1 MKKKLPVFYKIYFT
15 VLALLLVA
23 AGAGLFWLR
32 GFLADYEAAQ
42 PKHAADAIYAQYYAS
57 GDFAELAKKCAGD
70 DPFLSPDALATYL
83 TEACAGKELSWSS
96 GTATDGQPTY
106 VVKAGDVKISS
117 FTLRQKEEPGARF
130 ARYEADTFTCF
141 YQTDTAAVVAPAGYT
156 VSVNGIDLSKK
167 YITEKDLP
175 GEGDHLLPE
184 GVAGVKYNR
193 YEVTILSG
201 APIVTTAS
209 SPEGVPAPIAY
220 DETEQVWKASPLF
233 DDSLEA
239 EHAAFT
245 IEAVEA
251 YARYM
256 SADASFG
263 AISGYFDPDSALY
276 EDVRDT
282 ITYFVIDH
290 DSVDFEN
297 AAASEFYGYSDD
309 VFSCHVT
316 LTQVLT
322 QGTNQFRDYFDYTLF
337 FRYTDTDEWKICGM
351 INRA

>member
-1 MKKKLPVFYKIYFT
+1 MKKKFPVFYKIYFA
-15 VLALLLVA
+15 VLALLLI
-23 AGAGLFWLR
+23 AGGVGLFWLR

-57 GDFAELAKKCAGD
+57 GDFAALAKKCAGD
-70 DPFLSPDALATYL
+70 DPFLSPDALAAYL

-130 ARYEADTFTCF
+130 AQYEADTFACF
-141 YQTDTAAVVAPAGYT
+141 YQTDTVAVVAPAGYT
-156 VSVNGIDLSKK
+156 VSVNGIDLSET
-167 YITEKDLP
+167 YVTEKDLP

-193 YEVTILSG
+193 YEVTTLSG

-220 DETEQVWKASPLF
+220 DETAQVWKASPLF
-233 DDSLEA
+233 DDSLAADHADFAIETA
-239 EHAAFT
+239 E
-245 IEAVEA
+245 I
-251 YARYM
+251 YALYLSNDLPFRSIANYL
-256 SADASFG
+256 DL
-263 AISGYFDPDSALY
+263 DSELY

-290 DSVDFEN
+290 DNADFEN
-297 AAASEFYGYSDD
+297 EVATEFYGYSDD
-309 VFSCHVT
+309 VFSCRVT

-322 QGTNQFRDYFDYTLF
+322 QGTNQFRDYFDSTLF
-337 FRYTDTDEWKICGM
+337 FRRNDTGRWVLFGM
-351 INRA
+351 INHA